1 MAQKKRN
8 FSRFYAVCRAMG
20 IDTGEYKDDLVSEF
34 TGGRTVHLREMT
46 EREYDD
52 MCDCLQ
58 NGGQPGRSRDEFL
71 ERRRR
76 SRSAVLKRLQKLG
89 IDTTDFSRVNA
100 FCQSKRIAGKPFGSL
115 TIAELDALVPKL
127 EAMLRKGGVSAR
139 PESKADPS
147 PEPVQAA
154 PAPRGYPM
162 PLYIRMTHN
171 QPLS

>member
-1 MAQKKRN
+1 MGKKTRS

-20 IDTGEYKDDLVSEF
+20 IDTGDYKDDLVSEF
-34 TGGRTVHLREMT
+34 TGGRTVHLRDMT
-46 EREYDD
+46 DREYDD

-58 NGGQPGRSRDEFL
+58 NGGHPGQSREEFL

-89 IDTTDFSRVNA
+89 VDTTDFARVNA

-127 EAMLRKGGVSAR
+127 EAMLRKGGVS
-139 PESKADPS
+139 PVADAAAAAAS
-147 PEPVQAA
+147 A
-154 PAPRGYPM
+154 PAKPKAVKYPM
-162 PLYIRMTHN
+162 PIYLNMSSNRL
-171 QPLS
+171 PS